1 MYKGV
6 RAMFELTDSIWT
18 ESRRGNQWRRVNQ
31 KILVVGKR
39 KDSTFWAM
47 VDGEF
52 LKGSFATELL
62 AKSAATDKA
71 NGDDVDGFWGA

>member
-1 MYKGV
+1 M
-6 RAMFELTDSIWT
+6 AMFNINDTDWALSQK
-18 ESRRGNQWRRVNQ
+18 GNFWRRINGTV
-31 KILVVGKR
+31 LVVGRR
-39 KDSTFWAM
+39 KNTDAFWAM

-71 NGDDVDGFWGA
+71 NGDELDGFWRAL